1 MRGLNHPRYGG
12 EPDPYET
19 EKATVLSLS
28 EESVPI
34 SEPDDELDDVEDV
47 LKQVIPETGRGK
59 APRIRTLVFRD
70 LHPAAMG
77 NAIGIGHADLV
88 RSGWQRKRTVS
99 P

>member
-19 EKATVLSLS
+19 EKSIVLSLS

-47 LKQVIPETGRGK
+47 LKQVIPETERS
-59 APRIRTLVFRD
+59 
-70 LHPAAMG
+70 AA
-77 NAIGIGHADLV
+77 
-88 RSGWQRKRTVS
+88 
-99 P
+99 